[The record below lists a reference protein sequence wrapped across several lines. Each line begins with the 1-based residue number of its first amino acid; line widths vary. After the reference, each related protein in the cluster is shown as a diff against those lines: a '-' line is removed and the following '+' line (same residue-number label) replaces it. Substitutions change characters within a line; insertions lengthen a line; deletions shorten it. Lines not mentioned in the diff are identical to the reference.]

1 MIAIQV
7 LFYYHTGHCDNL
19 EKAGVGTP
27 FHNYKKKI
35 YLLTLYTLCKYLV
48 IMVKYEMESLR
59 SFVRLT

>member
-27 FHNYKKKI
+27 FHNYKKKSI
-35 YLLTLYTLCKYLV
+35 NLRCTHFVSILSLWSSMKWNLLDPL
-48 IMVKYEMESLR
+48 
-59 SFVRLT
+59 FV

>member
-27 FHNYKKKI
+27 FHNYKKN
-35 YLLTLYTLCKYLV
+35 LLTYAVHTL
-48 IMVKYEMESLR
+48 
-59 SFVRLT
+59 